1 MNQRFIAL
9 VTSALLIGG
18 ALVVAPAQTRA
29 ASANVYIGFNAHTTG
44 GSCANPDFTVDGT
57 DDSAQI
63 DLAATAT
70 KVGGTLHF
78 CAGTFHMNE
87 QVDFEGRDITLSG
100 VSATK
105 TILDGGAT
113 WVDGVYDQGG
123 VLMFT
128 NVKNLTVK
136 KLTLT
141 HGNAAIQTGGDYLDG
156 SVVVMDAV
164 FAYNSGQNGAAI
176 STGGSVSVIRST
188 FIGNSVEGNGGAI
201 AAEGDITISSS
212 SFTNNTAVGGGG
224 AVGSNN
230 QVIVTKSK
238 FIGNSAANG
247 GAINTESKATV
258 TASTFTRNTATS
270 DGGAINARTKAII
283 ITSTFSRNT
292 SDGYGGAVEA
302 PSGTIRG
309 SKFTKNTAVL
319 NGGAVLF
326 WVPSDVNVKVSTSTF
341 VENRADAGGGAITLG
356 YCETVKLATANKMLK
371 ANTFTK
377 NESQGT
383 KNIERLTGFCE

>member
-18 ALVVAPAQTRA
+18 VFVVAPAQTRA

-63 DLAATAT
+63 DLAAAGT

-113 WVDGVYDQGG
+113 WVDGAYVQGG
-123 VLMFT
+123 VTMFT

-141 HGNAAIQTGGDYLDG
+141 HGNAGIQTGEWLDG

-164 FAYNSGQNGAAI
+164 FAYNSGPNGAAI
-176 STGGSVSVIRST
+176 GTGGSVSVIRST

-224 AVGSNN
+224 AVGGNN

-238 FIGNSAANG
+238 FIGNSATFG
-247 GAINTESKATV
+247 GAINAGTKATV
-258 TASTFTRNTATS
+258 TASTFTRNAATS
-270 DGGAINARTKAII
+270 DGGAVRSNTKAII

-326 WVPSDVNVKVSTSTF
+326 WVPSDVNVKVFTSTF

-383 KNIERLTGFCE
+383 KNIERLTGFCD